1 MWIDY
6 DTIGLL
12 FGMMILVGIF
22 STTGFFEYSAVKAY
36 KLSKGNIWNLVLML
50 CMFTAVTS
58 AFLDNVTT
66 ILLVAPVTLRL
77 CKVINL
83 DPLPVILAEVVC
95 YPQHTHTHESQV
107 MSSSPPF
114 HGVLC
119 RSSRTSV
126 VPPLVLVILRIF

>member
-95 YPQHTHTHESQV
+95 YP
-107 MSSSPPF
+107 
-114 HGVLC
+114 
-119 RSSRTSV
+119 
-126 VPPLVLVILRIF
+126 

>member
-36 KLSKGNIWNLVLML
+36 KLSRGNLWHLVLML

-66 ILLVAPVTLRL
+66 ILLVTPVTLRL
-77 CKVINL
+77 CKVINM
-83 DPLPVILAEVVC
+83 DPLPVIMSEVV
-95 YPQHTHTHESQV
+95 
-107 MSSSPPF
+107 
-114 HGVLC
+114 
-119 RSSRTSV
+119 RSNG
-126 VPPLVLVILRIF
+126 LADF